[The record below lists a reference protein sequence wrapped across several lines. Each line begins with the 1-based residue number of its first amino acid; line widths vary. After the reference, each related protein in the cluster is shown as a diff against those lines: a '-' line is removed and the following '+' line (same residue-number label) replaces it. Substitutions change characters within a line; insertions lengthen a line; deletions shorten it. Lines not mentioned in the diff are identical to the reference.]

1 MLKIGMLLLALILSA
16 PALGESEAS
25 SSSLIAA
32 ENALKEEDYALA
44 FTILRPL
51 AEQGTPE
58 AQAHLGLMYEL
69 GKGVDIDFSEAFKW
83 YRSAAEKGIAW
94 AQTNLG
100 LAYANGRGVEKND
113 KEAVKWYRRA
123 ALQGKARAQELLASM
138 YDQGRG
144 NPKSPSESANLINPS
159 NLKYISKLKKDY
171 GNKIHFKSKNA
182 EKIIRGFN
190 ISCKGG
196 DRYLP
201 LESVLLARLASVND
215 DNSEMP
221 MDTFVVERGGEVRII
236 DSYKTSGQEA
246 IESASFQIN
255 KWGELTPM
263 GSVTTTA
270 VLNACSSSFGPIW
283 LLK

>member
-1 MLKIGMLLLALILSA
+1 MLLLALTLSA

-25 SSSLIAA
+25 SGSLIAA
-32 ENALKEEDYALA
+32 KNALKKEDYALA
-44 FTILRPL
+44 LTILRPL
-51 AEQGTPE
+51 AEQGSSE
-58 AQAHLGLMYEL
+58 AQANLGLMYEL
-69 GKGVDIDFSEAFKW
+69 GQGVDIDFEEAFKW
-83 YRSAAEKGIAW
+83 YRSAAEKGTAW

-100 LAYANGRGVEKND
+100 LAYANGRGVAKND
-113 KEAVKWYRRA
+113 KEAVKWYRQA
-123 ALQGKARAQELLASM
+123 ALQGTTSAQELLASM

-144 NPKSPSESANLINPS
+144 NPKNLSEAANWINPS

-190 ISCKGG
+190 ISCKSG

-201 LESVLLARLASVND
+201 FVNVLLARLASVND
-215 DNSEMP
+215 NNNEMP
-221 MDTFVVERGGEVRII
+221 MDTFVVERGGEVRVI
-236 DSYKTSGQEA
+236 DSYKTPSQEA

-255 KWGELTPM
+255 KWGELTPV
-263 GSVTTTA
+263 GSITTTA
-270 VLNACSSSFGPIW
+270 VLNACFSSFGPIW